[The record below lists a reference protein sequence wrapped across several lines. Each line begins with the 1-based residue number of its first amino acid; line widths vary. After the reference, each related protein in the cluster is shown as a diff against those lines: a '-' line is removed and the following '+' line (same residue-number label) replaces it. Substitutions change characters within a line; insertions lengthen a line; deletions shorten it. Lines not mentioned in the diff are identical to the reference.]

1 MGLQVVKK
9 LLSQPIFKKSENI
22 FKNFSSA
29 FTSSA
34 EQLTKNLSFSRPTI
48 LGATKSYSREKI
60 EDAPLWAPGLP
71 RDRDLRTVDFN
82 YVQRIRLSAP
92 ACRCARAGR
101 DDQR

>member
-34 EQLTKNLSFSRPTI
+34 EQLTMPRRLI
-48 LGATKSYSREKI
+48 LCGRS
-60 EDAPLWAPGLP
+60 
-71 RDRDLRTVDFN
+71 VC
-82 YVQRIRLSAP
+82 RLLGTAAQS
-92 ACRCARAGR
+92 
-101 DDQR
+101 Q